1 MIQETRI
8 NQNMAYTLLI
18 GNNFIS
24 NSPKK
29 IMFYDK
35 LLFALNKKNND
46 DDGVPLISAKVNN
59 NRNKTIVEVD
69 ENKCTF
75 CDASLM
81 KKRDVPEHVV
91 ITEESGEIVFE
102 SRILDKETLLVSGTF
117 YIEENQKLV
126 ATQNYIIL
134 PSGKWVMHDR
144 IDSNNK
150 DIVITNE
157 GIKVSD

>member
-1 MIQETRI
+1 ME
-8 NQNMAYTLLI
+8 YTLLI

-35 LLFALNKKNND
+35 LLFALNKKN
-46 DDGVPLISAKVNN
+46 DGDGDGDVPSISAKINN
-59 NRNKTIVEVD
+59 NLNKTVVEVN

-75 CDASLM
+75 CDANLI
-81 KKRDVPEHVV
+81 KKIDAPEHVV

-102 SRILDKETLLVSGTF
+102 SRILDKKTLLVSGTF
-117 YIEENQKLV
+117 YVEENQKMV

-134 PSGKWVMHDR
+134 PSGKWIMHDR

-150 DIVITNE
+150 DVVITNE
-157 GIKVSD
+157 GIKVSG

>member
-1 MIQETRI
+1 ME
-8 NQNMAYTLLI
+8 YTLLI

-24 NSPKK
+24 NGPKK

-35 LLFALNKKNND
+35 PLFELNKKN
-46 DDGVPLISAKVNN
+46 DGDGDVPLISAKIANN
-59 NRNKTIVEVD
+59 LNKTIVEVS

-75 CDASLM
+75 CDADLI
-81 KKRDVPEHVV
+81 KKRDTPEHVV

-102 SRILDKETLLVSGTF
+102 SRILDKKTLLVSGTF
-117 YIEENQKLV
+117 YVEENQKIV

-134 PSGKWVMHDR
+134 PSGKWIMHDR

-150 DIVITNE
+150 DVVITDE
-157 GIKVSD
+157 GIKVSG

>member
-1 MIQETRI
+1 MV
-8 NQNMAYTLLI
+8 YTLLI

-35 LLFALNKKNND
+35 LLFALNKKIGG
-46 DDGVPLISAKVNN
+46 DGDMPSISAKINN
-59 NRNKTIVEVD
+59 KLNKTIVEVN

-75 CDASLM
+75 CDASLI
-81 KKRDVPEHVV
+81 KKRDTPEHVV

-102 SRILDKETLLVSGTF
+102 SRILDKKTLLVSGTF
-117 YIEENQKLV
+117 YVEENQKMV

-134 PSGKWVMHDR
+134 PSGKWIMHDR

-150 DIVITNE
+150 DVVITNE

>member
-1 MIQETRI
+1 ME
-8 NQNMAYTLLI
+8 YTLLI

-35 LLFALNKKNND
+35 LLFALNKKI
-46 DDGVPLISAKVNN
+46 DGDGDMPSISAKINN
-59 NRNKTIVEVD
+59 KLNKTIVEVN

-75 CDASLM
+75 CDANLI
-81 KKRDVPEHVV
+81 KKRDTPEHVV

-102 SRILDKETLLVSGTF
+102 SRILDKKTLLVSGTF
-117 YIEENQKLV
+117 YVEENQKMV

-134 PSGKWVMHDR
+134 PSGKWIMHDR

-150 DIVITNE
+150 DVVITNE

>member
-1 MIQETRI
+1 ME
-8 NQNMAYTLLI
+8 YTLLI

-35 LLFALNKKNND
+35 LLFELNKKN
-46 DDGVPLISAKVNN
+46 DGDGDVPLISAKINN
-59 NRNKTIVEVD
+59 YLNKTVVEVN

-75 CDASLM
+75 CDANLI
-81 KKRDVPEHVV
+81 KKRDTPEHVV

-102 SRILDKETLLVSGTF
+102 SRILDKKTLLVSGTF
-117 YIEENQKLV
+117 YVEENQKMV

-134 PSGKWVMHDR
+134 PSGKWIMHDR

-150 DIVITNE
+150 DVVITNE
-157 GIKVSD
+157 GIKVSG

>member
-1 MIQETRI
+1 ME
-8 NQNMAYTLLI
+8 YTLLI

-35 LLFALNKKNND
+35 LLFALNKKND
-46 DDGVPLISAKVNN
+46 DDDDDDDGGGGGVPLISAKVNN
-59 NRNKTIVEVD
+59 NRNKTIVEVN

-75 CDASLM
+75 CDANLI

-102 SRILDKETLLVSGTF
+102 SRILDKKTLLVSGTF
-117 YIEENQKLV
+117 YIEENQKIV

-134 PSGKWVMHDR
+134 PSGKWIMHDR

-150 DIVITNE
+150 DIVITSE

>member
-1 MIQETRI
+1 ME
-8 NQNMAYTLLI
+8 YTLLI

-35 LLFALNKKNND
+35 LLFALNKKN
-46 DDGVPLISAKVNN
+46 DGDGDGDGDVPSISAKINN
-59 NRNKTIVEVD
+59 NLNKTVVEVN

-75 CDASLM
+75 CDANLI
-81 KKRDVPEHVV
+81 KKIDAPEHVV

-102 SRILDKETLLVSGTF
+102 SRILDKKTLLVSGTF
-117 YIEENQKLV
+117 YVEENQKMV
-126 ATQNYIIL
+126 VTQNYIIL
-134 PSGKWVMHDR
+134 PSGKWIMHDR

-150 DIVITNE
+150 DVVITNE
-157 GIKVSD
+157 GIKMSG

>member
-1 MIQETRI
+1 ME
-8 NQNMAYTLLI
+8 YTLLI

-35 LLFALNKKNND
+35 LLFALNKKN
-46 DDGVPLISAKVNN
+46 DGDGDGDGDVPSISAKINN
-59 NRNKTIVEVD
+59 NLNKTVVEVN

-75 CDASLM
+75 CDANLI
-81 KKRDVPEHVV
+81 KKRDAPEHVV

-102 SRILDKETLLVSGTF
+102 SRILDKKTLLVSGTF
-117 YIEENQKLV
+117 YIEENQKMV

-134 PSGKWVMHDR
+134 PSGKWIMHDR

-150 DIVITNE
+150 DVVITNE